1 MVFLREMAKLP
12 FQRRAMMDHT
22 KGLGLIRGAKN
33 LAAFIF
39 DDVTEVKKVYPLKTE
54 LGLFRLNGMIC
65 GRPDTIR
72 ERIAAREGR
81 DSKAA

>member
-1 MVFLREMAKLP
+1 
-12 FQRRAMMDHT
+12 
-22 KGLGLIRGAKN
+22 
-33 LAAFIF
+33 
-39 DDVTEVKKVYPLKTE
+39 VKKVYPLKTE